1 MTEIRNNMSNINKT
15 SEIRKMQKDEKFYA
29 LGVVTRSNIRKDK
42 NGRPYW
48 DIAIMDGDG
57 SIEGKIWSNGLWY
70 LCEDGGKDTIGD
82 PLTDYHTSTLEG
94 KTLGLMGQVGEY
106 KGQAQYAFNAVYYV
120 DQAKYPPYSFVQRS
134 PVSPEELEKEFLSL
148 RNSCNEP
155 LKGFLDF
162 VFDTK
167 KYWDKYKEWPAAV
180 THHHAYVGGLLEHSV
195 ATTHVAY
202 YIAKTYRSL
211 GMKIDMDLVT
221 AGALLHDIGK
231 LEAYTLNPAPNMVT
245 AGNIIDHVALGYR
258 ILSILTEEY
267 GLEKKDQKLS
277 LALAHIIL
285 SHHGSK
291 EFGSPVLPATPE
303 ALIVAA
309 ADDLDF
315 KLFCWHESVSALE
328 EDKEITDFHFAM
340 QRRFWKR

>member
-1 MTEIRNNMSNINKT
+1 MTDSKSNINKT
-15 SEIRKMQKDEKFYA
+15 SEIKKMQKDDKFYA
-29 LGVVTRSNIRKDK
+29 LGVVTRSNIKKDK
-42 NGRPYW
+42 NGRSYW

-70 LCEDGGKDTIGD
+70 ACEEGGKDTIGD
-82 PLTDYHTSTLEG
+82 PVSDPRTMALEG
-94 KTLGLMGQVGEY
+94 KTLGLQGQVGEY
-106 KGQAQYAFNAVYYV
+106 KGQSQYAFNAVYYV
-120 DQAKYPPYSFVQRS
+120 DQDKYPPHSFVKRS
-134 PVSPEELEKEFLSL
+134 PISPEELEKEFMSL
-148 RNSCNEP
+148 RNSCGEP

-167 KYWDKYKEWPAAV
+167 KFWNKYKDWPAAV

-195 ATTHVAY
+195 ATTRVAN
-202 YIAKTYRSL
+202 YIASTYRA
-211 GMKIDMDLVT
+211 GGVKIDIDLVT

-231 LEAYTLNPAPNMVT
+231 LEAYALNPAPNVAT
-245 AGNIIDHVALGYR
+245 AGNVIDHVALGYKL
-258 ILSILTEEY
+258 LSSLTEEY
-267 GLEKKDQKLS
+267 GLEKEAPKLS

-315 KLFCWHESVSALE
+315 KLFCWHESISALE

-340 QRRFWKR
+340 QRRFWKS

>member
-1 MTEIRNNMSNINKT
+1 MAENKTNINKS
-15 SEIRKMQKDEKFYA
+15 SEIKKMQKDEKFYA

-70 LCEDGGKDTIGD
+70 ACEGGGKDTIGD
-82 PLTDYHTSTLEG
+82 PISDSRTTVLEG
-94 KTLGLMGQVGEY
+94 KTLGLQGQIGEY
-106 KGQAQYAFNAVYYV
+106 KGQAQYAFNAVFYV
-120 DQAKYPPYSFVQRS
+120 DQDKYPPYSFVQRS
-134 PVSPEELEKEFLSL
+134 PVSTEKLGKEFISL
-148 RNSCNEP
+148 CNSCGEP

-167 KYWDKYKEWPAAV
+167 KYWDKFKEWPAAV

-195 ATTHVAY
+195 ATSQVAC
-202 YIAKTYRSL
+202 YIAKTYQSL
-211 GMKIDMDLVT
+211 GVKINIDLVT

-245 AGNIIDHVALGYR
+245 EGNIIDHVALGYR
-258 ILSILTEEY
+258 MLSNLTEEY
-267 GLEKKDQKLS
+267 GLEKIDKNLP
-277 LALAHIIL
+277 LALAHILL

-303 ALIVAA
+303 ALVVAA

-315 KLFCWHESVSALE
+315 KIFCCQELVATLE
-328 EDKEITDFHFAM
+328 DDKEITDFHFAM
-340 QRRFWKR
+340 QRRFWRG

>member
-1 MTEIRNNMSNINKT
+1 MSESKTNINKT
-15 SEIRKMQKDEKFYA
+15 SEIKKMQKDEKFYA
-29 LGVVTRSNIRKDK
+29 LGVVTRSSIRKDK

-70 LCEDGGKDTIGD
+70 ACEDGGKDTIGD
-82 PLTDYHTSTLEG
+82 PLTDSRTSSLEG
-94 KTLGLMGQVGEY
+94 KTLGLQGQIGEF
-106 KGQAQYAFNAVYYV
+106 KGQAQYAFNTVYYV
-120 DQAKYPPYSFVQRS
+120 DQVKYPPYSFIQRS
-134 PVSPEELEKEFLSL
+134 PVSMDELEKEFLSL
-148 RNSCNEP
+148 CNSCNEP
-155 LKGFLDF
+155 LRGFLDF
-162 VFDTK
+162 IFNTK
-167 KYWDKYKEWPAAV
+167 KYWEKFKDWPAAV

-195 ATTHVAY
+195 ATTRISN
-202 YIAKTYRSL
+202 YIAKAYRSL

-231 LEAYTLNPAPNMVT
+231 LEAYTLNPAPNIVT

-258 ILSILTEEY
+258 ILSNLADEY
-267 GLEKKDQKLS
+267 GLGKKDQKLS

-303 ALIVAA
+303 ALIVSA

-315 KLFCWHESVSALE
+315 KLFCWQESVSVLE
-328 EDKEITDFHFAM
+328 DDKEITDFHYAM